1 MSWKSLTQTHLSD
14 TLVNH
19 HKALEELDSID
30 LLNDW
35 KAIET
40 LMAGP
45 CQEARPDSMS
55 TGAYIQALLQSWH
68 GLSESGF
75 ERQRARP

>member
-1 MSWKSLTQTHLSD
+1 MSWKSLTQASLSD

-19 HKALEELDSID
+19 HKAFEELDSID

-40 LMAGP
+40 LMADILAKKQGEIACPPVLIFKP
-45 CQEARPDSMS
+45 CCKVGMA
-55 TGAYIQALLQSWH
+55 
-68 GLSESGF
+68 
-75 ERQRARP
+75 